1 MTLRHGL
8 GLAGIAAMLAI
19 STSTVA
25 SQVPSAGLDLTADP
39 PPESAGADLR
49 ATVLEVERAFA
60 ATMAERDHA
69 AFTAMI
75 ADEAI
80 FFAGSE
86 PLRGRAAVSAA
97 WSRYFEGP
105 EAPFSWAP
113 DQVEVLASGTL
124 ALSTGPVF
132 DASGSV
138 TARFQSIW
146 RREPSGEWRIVFDRG
161 YPVCDPP
168 PGGGDTGAL

>member
-1 MTLRHGL
+1 MMFRHGL
-8 GLAGIAAMLAI
+8 GWAAIAGTL
-19 STSTVA
+19 TVSSFGVHGQMPSVGIDATA
-25 SQVPSAGLDLTADP
+25 SMPPGSAV
-39 PPESAGADLR
+39 ADLR
-49 ATVLEVERAFA
+49 AAVFEVERAFA

-86 PLRGRAAVSAA
+86 PLRGRAAVAAA
-97 WSRYFEGP
+97 WAGFFAGP

-132 DASGSV
+132 DADGAV

-146 RREPSGEWRIVFDRG
+146 RREPSGDWRIVFDRG
-161 YPVCDPP
+161 YPVCEPP
-168 PGGGDTGAL
+168 PGAGEQGAP